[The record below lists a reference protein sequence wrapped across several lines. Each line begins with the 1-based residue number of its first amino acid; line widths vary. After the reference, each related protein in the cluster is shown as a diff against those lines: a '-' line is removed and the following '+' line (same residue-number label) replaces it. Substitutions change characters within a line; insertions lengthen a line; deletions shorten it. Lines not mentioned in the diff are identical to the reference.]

1 MEQCI
6 PRSGH
11 WLRPMDQTGRSPE
24 ELSASALVRQTG
36 SFNRGRN
43 SGAVTF
49 VAREA
54 WLLCLS
60 ASLCNTLWALP
71 FAWGYL
77 ITRVSWLTAGCPV
90 QMPTLT
96 PQVRAETSLQPEEAS
111 NPERRVEPG
120 PVEPRKVTSRW
131 PSTALLCGTKVGTR
145 DGTEAC
151 VPERIRRFPQ
161 EGQTH
166 LLPGCNTARI
176 LDGVDTVT
184 WGLGA
189 DKAHVSPERAG
200 RFGPAGRP

>member
-1 MEQCI
+1 M
-6 PRSGH
+6 
-11 WLRPMDQTGRSPE
+11 
-24 ELSASALVRQTG
+24 
-36 SFNRGRN
+36 
-43 SGAVTF
+43 TF
-49 VAREA
+49 VTREA
-54 WLLCLS
+54 WPLCLS
-60 ASLCNTLWALP
+60 ASLWQHALGP
-71 FAWGYL
+71 PVRLGL
-77 ITRVSWLTAGCPV
+77 SDQRVSWLTAGRPV
-90 QMPTLT
+90 QVPTLT

-111 NPERRVEPG
+111 DPERRVEPG

-166 LLPGCNTARI
+166 LLPGWKAAHI
-176 LDGVDTVT
+176 LAGVDTVT